1 MIRNSS
7 EDLESITK
15 NDVFKIPQLNIK
27 ATHVTSEL
35 NNAIIRFNKEEKKYF
50 ISQIIE
56 SVNFRI

>member
-1 MIRNSS
+1 MIKNSS

-35 NNAIIRFNKEEKKYF
+35 NNAILRFKDENKKYF
-50 ISQIIE
+50 IAQII
-56 SVNFRI
+56 